1 MARTLRFHEGDVLM
15 QQGDVGEAAYLIREG
30 WLQVCRDQHGKR
42 PLTSRLG
49 PGEIAGELALTG
61 ADNRRTATVRALT
74 NGVAEIIDRG
84 SLIRLV
90 NGPGSRLM
98 PLLGALFA
106 RLQTTLIDADAPAH
120 KKSTSHA
127 VLYGNNEKARR
138 SLCNTSC
145 CVTRLPWVFGAYV
158 NPVSVTE
165 LFSNRPRPDVRLAD
179 EGRKLREKHLQIEA
193 CPEGGL
199 QLRVMNHGDFCMLD
213 EDRVGYGSTPDIVR
227 LTPGRHD
234 ITFGSFDDP
243 YIFTIRVPEAL
254 IPGRTAMAGFQQSGR
269 SPA

>member
-1 MARTLRFHEGDVLM
+1 MARRLHFRSGDVLIH
-15 QQGDVGEAAYLIREG
+15 QGERGDAAYLIQEG

-42 PLTSRLG
+42 LLTSRLG

-106 RLQTTLIDADAPAH
+106 RLQTTLIDADAPAN
-120 KKSTSHA
+120 KKITSHA
-127 VLYGNNEKARR
+127 VLYGSNEKARR

-145 CVTRLPWVFGAYV
+145 CVIRLPWVFGAYV

-165 LFSNRPRPDVRLAD
+165 LFSNSPRPDVRLAD
-179 EGRKLREKHLQIEA
+179 EGRKLREQHLQIETH
-193 CPEGGL
+193 PEGGL

-213 EDRVGYGSTPDIVR
+213 EDRIGYGSTPDIVR

-243 YIFTIRVPEAL
+243 YVFSIKVPETL
-254 IPGRTAMAGFQQSGR
+254 ISDQTISTV
-269 SPA
+269 